1 MQTRWPTTV
10 ANTSTHYGYGS
21 VNITAWRCKCKR
33 VCDSCRSP
41 LPGVKY
47 DLLFHSRH
55 NDRDRTVQVG
65 HEMSLDFKRTNKYW
79 KLLLERILAL
89 LFICIVTNWT
99 CSIVECLW
107 TQNALSRHYH
117 KMYMGFQPAGGGSFL
132 EGISGFRG
140 DWDRRLADFN
150 CWNIYQQT
158 YLKYYSSRCL
168 ARP

>member
-117 KMYMGFQPAGGGSFL
+117 KMYMGFQPAGGAPSWKEFQVS
-132 EGISGFRG
+132 EGIGTAGWQISTVGIFIS
-140 DWDRRLADFN
+140 RLT
-150 CWNIYQQT
+150 WSII
-158 YLKYYSSRCL
+158 L
-168 ARP
+168 AVV